1 MDTYSF
7 IGGNVKKTLFLLGTF
22 ILTFLIYYFN
32 IDKKIYYVS
41 LGDFLAN
48 GINNLEKVDNN
59 YSDNIKEKYKNNL
72 QKYVNYSQV
81 DDYRVMDLIN
91 DINYNKEITYNNKE
105 YKIQNL
111 LIKANLI
118 TISIGMNDLIYK
130 KNIDYNYVDNL
141 LSDID
146 TLLNTIRKY
155 NKDKIYFLGFY
166 NIIDNEK
173 IIEYSNK
180 KLSRICEK
188 NNIYFID
195 ISELNNY
202 IVKGIYPNIHG
213 YTYITDKI
221 LNFTK

>member
-1 MDTYSF
+1 M
-7 IGGNVKKTLFLLGTF
+7 KKTLFLMGTF

-32 IDKKIYYVS
+32 IDKKIYYLS

-72 QKYVNYSQV
+72 QNYVNYSQV

-91 DINYNKEITYNNKE
+91 DINYNKEVTYNKRE

-146 TLLNTIRKY
+146 TLLSTIRKY
-155 NKDKIYFLGFY
+155 NKDKIYFLSFY

-213 YTYITDKI
+213 YTYVTDRI